1 MSSTGIP
8 SSTNDHVRAQSD
20 TSGTPAGPDSAA
32 TPAAAPADVRAH
44 RGFERGW
51 VISLFGTA
59 VGAGVL
65 FLPINAG
72 MGGIWP
78 LALATLLIAPMTYF
92 SHRALSRFVCASP
105 NPGDDITA
113 VARESFG
120 RGPGLVV
127 TVLYFLAIYPI
138 VLIYGVSITNTVDSL
153 LVNQL
158 GMASPPRALLSF
170 VLIAVMMAV
179 MVAGQ
184 RVMLLV
190 TGWLVYPLILI
201 LFGTSLYLIPS
212 WDLGALTAGTTAGVG
227 EVLMSLWLVIPVLV
241 FAFNHSPAISQ
252 FSLAMQRQYG
262 QAAAARASA
271 VLARTTGLLVVFT
284 MFFVWSCVLA
294 LGPDGMAQAKEQNLP
309 VLSYLA
315 NVHDSPLISAL
326 GPIVAILAIVSSF
339 FGHYLGTAEGAE
351 GVIRSTVDPHHRIG
365 DRTLRLGIA
374 AFIFVTTWLVAIA
387 NPGVLA
393 LIEAVA
399 GPIIAIILY
408 LMPMYAIRRLPA
420 LAPYRGA
427 LSNVFV
433 TLAGLVAVS
442 GIVYGVVR
450 TVTGA

>member
-1 MSSTGIP
+1 MPP
-8 SSTNDHVRAQSD
+8 SGSPSATNAHVRGQSD
-20 TSGTPAGPDSAA
+20 TAGAPAGTS
-32 TPAAAPADVRAH
+32 PADPRPDRA
-44 RGFERGW
+44 FERHW
-51 VISLFGTA
+51 MVSLVGTA

-105 NPGDDITA
+105 NAGDDITA
-113 VARESFG
+113 VARASFG
-120 RGPGLVV
+120 RGPGMAI

-153 LVNQL
+153 LVHQL

-170 VLIAVMMAV
+170 VLIALIMAV

-184 RVMLLV
+184 RIMLAV

-212 WDLGALTAGTTAGVG
+212 WDLGALTAGPAPGVG

-252 FSLAMQRQYG
+252 FSLALQRRYG
-262 QAAAARASA
+262 PAAATRASA

-294 LGPDGMAQAKEQNLP
+294 LGPDGMAAAKEANLP
-309 VLSYLA
+309 VLSHLA
-315 NVHDSPLISAL
+315 NVHDAPLISAL

-339 FGHYLGTAEGAE
+339 FGHYLGTAEGAA
-351 GVIRSTVDPHHRIG
+351 GIVRSTVDPDGTRIS
-365 DRTLRLGIA
+365 DRVLRLGTA

-387 NPGVLA
+387 NPGVLG
-393 LIEAVA
+393 LIETVA
-399 GPIIAIILY
+399 GPVIAIILY

-433 TLAGLVAVS
+433 TIAGLVAVS